1 LAGIQGGFSNEHY
14 HLSKNET
21 DLLTTGL
28 DASSIHNHDSLYLGL
43 GGGIV
48 SGNTVFTN
56 GLTATTISATT
67 YQNLPTDIRVTGGTK
82 SGSIITFT
90 NNTGGTFTVTG
101 ITDTFVTG
109 GTYNSG
115 TSTITF
121 TNNTG
126 GTFTVTGI
134 TAGGVLSSASK
145 LFNYYNFI

>member
-1 LAGIQGGFSNEHY
+1 VIGS
-14 HLSKNET
+14 
-21 DLLTTGL
+21 
-28 DASSIHNHDSLYLGL
+28 
-43 GGGIV
+43 
-48 SGNTVFTN
+48 
-56 GLTATTISATT
+56 ISATT

-109 GTYNSG
+109 GTYDSG
-115 TSTITF
+115 TSIITF
-121 TNNTG
+121 VNNTG

-134 TAGGVLSSASK
+134 TAGGVLSPASK